1 VHAKSL
7 QFVSDSVL
15 PYGLVACRSPLSIE
29 FSRQEYWSE
38 LPCSSLRD
46 HPKPGIEPASLTSPA
61 FAGVFF
67 VVVCLF
73 VLSVAPLG
81 VKKHTLEKKT

>member
-1 VHAKSL
+1 MHTKSL
-7 QFVSDSVL
+7 QFESDSEL
-15 PYGLVACRSPLSIE
+15 PYGLVACRSPLSME

-38 LPCSSLRD
+38 LPCSSPRD

-67 VVVCLF
+67 FF